1 MVILLALFMALIT
14 IVLLLILV
22 IIIVVSVIKKK
33 PFPRKMLLATLSCV
47 LLLGSTIIY
56 ERYFFTFEEINR
68 AHVQDG
74 PGPIE
79 SPDETYSASAYYEP
93 YGGAAGGVNVWIEVV
108 NHANNDQMKIIYYS
122 DVKQDFQMD
131 WVDDE
136 TLEIENN
143 DPRYQNQ
150 DRSVTLDVTS
160 EIYHDRGDACR
171 SWVLKQ
177 DYDDC
182 YEADL

>member
-1 MVILLALFMALIT
+1 MAVIT
-14 IVLLLILV
+14 ITLLLTLMIM
-22 IIIVVSVIKKK
+22 IVVSVIKNK
-33 PFPRKMLLATLSCV
+33 PFPRKMLIATMSCA

-56 ERYFFTFEEINR
+56 ERYFFTFEEINQ

-74 PGPIE
+74 PGPID
-79 SPDETYSASAYYEP
+79 SPDDTYSANAYYEP
-93 YGGAAGGVNVWIEVV
+93 YGGAAGGVNVWVEVV
-108 NHANNDQMKIIYYS
+108 NHTNDDQTKIIYYS
-122 DVKQDFQMD
+122 DAKQDFQMN
-131 WVDDE
+131 WVGDE

-143 DPRYQNQ
+143 APRYQNQ

-182 YEADL
+182 YEMGL